1 MEYTPN
7 FKSIIYTVLGASPR
21 AGNAFSKPKQ
31 QHLSF
36 LSHEKF
42 SLRRVGAEFT
52 PIFKSVIYTVLGALP
67 KAYHV
72 LSKPKR

>member
-1 MEYTPN
+1 M
-7 FKSIIYTVLGASPR
+7 R
-21 AGNAFSKPKQ
+21 AIRVETFAEALRLILFSKLLKNRNFEI
-31 QHLSF
+31 LEKKTKSK
-36 LSHEKF
+36 KF
-42 SLRRVGAEFT
+42 SLRRVVAEFT